1 MIGTLRMRRSRG
13 MASGVL
19 LVLLGL
25 WNGLI
30 VFIGPYFHYGYTPD
44 TAWTYNTG
52 RLWLNILPGAAVFLG
67 GVLLII
73 SASKTIAMFG
83 ALLAAAAGAWFAL
96 GTVFSL
102 LWNHNVVMGG
112 VPIGNTVVIHIAEQV
127 GLYTGLGVVIVWIA
141 GIAFGR
147 ILGLPPEPAE
157 VAASETVPAETEPI
171 G

>member
-25 WNGLI
+25 WGGLI
-30 VFIGPYFHYGYTPD
+30 AFIGPYFHYGYTPD

-73 SASKTIAMFG
+73 SASRPVAMFG
-83 ALLAAAAGAWFAL
+83 ALLAAAARAWFAL
-96 GTVFSL
+96 GTVFSP
-102 LWNHNVVMGG
+102 LWNHNVVLGG
-112 VPIGNTVVIHIAEQV
+112 APSGSTVVIHIAEQV
-127 GLYTGLGVVIVWIA
+127 GLYTGLGVVIVFIA
-141 GIAFGR
+141 GVAFGR
-147 ILGLPPEPAE
+147 ILGLP
-157 VAASETVPAETEPI
+157 